1 MRSTLALFLT
11 GAASLLL
18 SSGNLGTQPDPH
30 PEPANWQDSD
40 RPDPLYLTQS
50 NDFDPS
56 PSTDSELTRS
66 TNQLPCIQCGRRC
79 CPSY

>member
-18 SSGNLGTQPDPH
+18 SSGNLGARPEPH
-30 PEPANWQDSD
+30 PEPANWQNSD
-40 RPDPLYLTQS
+40 R
-50 NDFDPS
+50 
-56 PSTDSELTRS
+56 TDSLSDLNQS

-79 CPSY
+79 CP